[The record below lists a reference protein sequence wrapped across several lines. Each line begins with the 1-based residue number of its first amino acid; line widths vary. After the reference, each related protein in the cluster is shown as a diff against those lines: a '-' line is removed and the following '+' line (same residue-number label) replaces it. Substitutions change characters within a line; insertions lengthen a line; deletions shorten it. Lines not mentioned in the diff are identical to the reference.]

1 MSDLDALRE
10 DFNVAH
16 STGVEIGKSAV
27 AVIRDLQA
35 DNERLREERD
45 ELAHQLKVAMGET
58 SLRDE
63 SIKTL
68 VLFFAEDAERQEFV
82 ELVKEAK
89 PGMIE
94 RTIPSYPTKSDAT
107 LNSMILGLHA
117 MLFGESSQQDPDHAL
132 ASISDGGEIHEFV
145 HEMVRLLPDTQHPGS
160 ADVKERTNW
169 RY

>member
-63 SIKTL
+63 IIKTL

-94 RTIPSYPTKSDAT
+94 RTIPSYPTKSDAA
-107 LNSMILGLHA
+107 LE
-117 MLFGESSQQDPDHAL
+117 GE
-132 ASISDGGEIHEFV
+132 
-145 HEMVRLLPDTQHPGS
+145 
-160 ADVKERTNW
+160 
-169 RY
+169 